1 VTGTLH
7 SQPNATFTVDFYA
20 SATADPSGF
29 GQGQQWLGAIQ
40 VTTDRAGDA
49 QFDARL
55 SATPRGAVVSAT
67 ATDAVGNTS
76 EFSFAPHGH
85 VVAHVSH
92 GRLEIA
98 GLGDSAVRIA
108 QGPSGPNSIEVTSGD
123 GTRIFDHVTR
133 GIDVDMWFGHAAVFL
148 DGSGQPLTISGGLD
162 IHAGSGSTAL
172 WLNHITVQGQTRV
185 ATGRGDDYIALLDS
199 IFSGAIDIAT
209 HGGNDS
215 IVIARS
221 LFMRDVTLAAGAG
234 NDRILVDANPNAQ
247 GPASVFQGPVDIRL
261 GRGDDRVVLGSEPSF
276 EQPPNP
282 VQFLDLLRVNGG
294 PGNDSLS
301 GLDVS
306 APNRQITNVEDVFFA
321 DSGPGGP

>member
-40 VTTDRAGDA
+40 VTTDSAGEA

-55 SATPRGAVVSAT
+55 SATPRDAALSAT
-67 ATDAVGNTS
+67 ATDAAGNTS

-85 VVAHVSH
+85 VVAHVTQ
-92 GRLEIA
+92 GRLEIV
-98 GLGDSAVRIA
+98 GLGDSDVRIA

-123 GTRIFDHVTR
+123 GTRIFNHVTR
-133 GIDVDMWFGHAAVFL
+133 GIDVDMFFGHAAVFL
-148 DGSGQPLTISGGLD
+148 DGSEQPLTISGGLD
-162 IHAGSGSTAL
+162 IHASSGSTEL
-172 WLNHITVQGQTRV
+172 WLNHVTVQGRTRLD
-185 ATGRGDDYIALLDS
+185 TGRGDDTIALLDS
-199 IFSGAIDIAT
+199 VFTGAVDIAT

-221 LFMRDVTLAAGAG
+221 LFMRDVALATGAG
-234 NDRILVDANPNAQ
+234 NDRILVDANPHAQ
-247 GPASVFQGPVDIRL
+247 GPASIFQGPVDIRL
-261 GRGDDRVVLGSEPSF
+261 GRGDDRIVLGSDASF
-276 EQPPNP
+276 DQPPNP

-294 PGNDSLS
+294 AGNDSLS

-306 APNRQITNVEDVFFA
+306 APNRQIVNVEDVFFA
-321 DSGPGGP
+321 DFGPDGP